1 MKQKRMKIIKI
12 LGGLGNQMF
21 QYALYL
27 AIKNRYQDEEVKI
40 DTSCF
45 RGYPLHNGYELD
57 KLFSIK
63 ADEATFMDKLKIAY
77 PYTHYRIWQVLHK
90 LRLRRSTMLI
100 EDSKGAYA
108 GNVFH
113 MDKDCYYDGYW
124 QNERYFKDIRPEI
137 LQAFTPK
144 VISHQN
150 LEFCEKMKLRK
161 CVSIHIRRG
170 DYVNH
175 PLYGG
180 ICDKAYY
187 QRAITYIQR
196 NTNCDFYII
205 FSNDIEWCEKNLSD
219 LLVSKEVTYVNWNKG
234 KNSYQD
240 MYLMSRCNYNIIAN
254 SSFSWWGAWLNYH
267 EDKIVIC
274 PTKWNNIK
282 SSKFE
287 LPQRWIKI

>member
-1 MKQKRMKIIKI
+1 MKIIKI

-27 AIKNRYQDEEVKI
+27 AVKDRYQDEDTKI

-45 RGYPLHNGYELD
+45 RGYPLHNGYELEN
-57 KLFSIK
+57 LFHIE
-63 ADEATFMDKLKIAY
+63 AEEATFMDKLKIAY
-77 PYTHYRIWQVLHK
+77 PYTHYHLWQVFHK
-90 LRLRRSTMLI
+90 LGIKRATMLV
-100 EDSKGAYA
+100 ENANESYEE
-108 GNVFH
+108 NVFH
-113 MDKDCYYDGYW
+113 TEHSCYYDGYW
-124 QNERYFKDIRPEI
+124 QNERYFKHIRPEVTK
-137 LQAFTPK
+137 AFTPR
-144 VISHQN
+144 VISEQN
-150 LEFCEKMKLRK
+150 LKFCDNMKRHK

-187 QRAITYIQR
+187 QRAITYIQEK
-196 NTNCDFYII
+196 TDCDYYII
-205 FSNDIEWCEKNLSD
+205 FSNDIKWCKENLSD
-219 LLVSKEVTYVNWNKG
+219 LLMGKDVVFVNWNKG
-234 KNSYQD
+234 KDSYQD

-287 LPQRWIKI
+287 LPQSWIKI

>member
-1 MKQKRMKIIKI
+1 MKIIKI

-27 AIKNRYQDEEVKI
+27 AIKDSYQNEKVKI

-57 KLFSIK
+57 KLFCID

-77 PYTHYRIWQVLHK
+77 PYTHYHIWQVLHK
-90 LRLRRSTMLI
+90 LGIKRATMLV
-100 EDSKGAYA
+100 ENANEGYEE
-108 GNVFH
+108 NVFH
-113 MDKDCYYDGYW
+113 TEHDCYYDGYW
-124 QNERYFKDIRPEI
+124 QNERYFKFIRPKV
-137 LQAFTPK
+137 LQAFSPK
-144 VISHQN
+144 VISEQN
-150 LEFCEKMKLRK
+150 LKFCDKIRQHK

-175 PLYGG
+175 PLYGN

-187 QRAITYIQR
+187 QRAITYIKEK
-196 NTNCDFYII
+196 TDCDYYII
-205 FSNDIEWCEKNLSD
+205 FSNDIKWCEENLSD
-219 LLVSKEVTYVNWNKG
+219 LLMGKNVVFVNWNKG
-234 KNSYQD
+234 KDSYQD

-254 SSFSWWGAWLNYH
+254 SSFSWWGAWLNFH

-282 SSKFE
+282 SSKFD
-287 LPQRWIKI
+287 LPQSWIKI